1 MDLMKHIVPLA
12 PLLIAL
18 TLAAPVAAQDGT
30 QDNTQNNTMSDF
42 KKRFGKLSDNAQ
54 TLLEGWKDEIGPKLD
69 EIGPALGDMID
80 RLGDMSAFHAPEV
93 LENGD
98 ILIRR
103 KQPLP
108 PEPAPVPERTPEPE
122 AIQPDKPI
130 IDL

>member
-1 MDLMKHIVPLA
+1 MTLMKHIVPLA
-12 PLLIAL
+12 PLLVAL
-18 TLAAPVAAQDGT
+18 AMAAPAAAQDDT
-30 QDNTQNNTMSDF
+30 QNNTQNNTMSDF

-54 TLLEGWKDEIGPKLD
+54 TLLEGWKEEIGPKLD

-108 PEPAPVPERTPEPE
+108 PEPVPDQIPLPKPEL
-122 AIQPDKPI
+122 IQPDKPM

>member
-1 MDLMKHIVPLA
+1 MKHIVPLA
-12 PLLIAL
+12 PLLVAL
-18 TLAAPVAAQDGT
+18 AMAAPAAAQD
-30 QDNTQNNTMSDF
+30 DTQNNTQNDSISDF

-54 TLLEGWKDEIGPKLD
+54 TLLEGWKEEIGPKLD
-69 EIGPALGDMID
+69 EIGPALGEMID

-103 KQPLP
+103 KQPLT
-108 PEPAPVPERTPEPE
+108 PEPAPVPELKPEPE